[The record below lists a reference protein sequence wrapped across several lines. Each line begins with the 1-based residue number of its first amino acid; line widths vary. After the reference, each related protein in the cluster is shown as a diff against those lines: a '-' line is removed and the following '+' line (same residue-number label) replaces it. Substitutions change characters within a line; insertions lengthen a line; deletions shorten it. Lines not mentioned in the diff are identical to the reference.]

1 MHEVTIIIY
10 EMVIAKDSTVSE
22 RMVSLRLI
30 TYLKHLVSSLL
41 VNNLYYRSDSF
52 DLPGTIQ

>member
-10 EMVIAKDSTVSE
+10 EMVIAEDSTVSE

-30 TYLKHLVSSLL
+30 TYLNHLGS
-41 VNNLYYRSDSF
+41 YDRSDSF

>member
-30 TYLKHLVSSLL
+30 TYFYHLVSSLL

>member
-10 EMVIAKDSTVSE
+10 EMVIAEDSTVSE

-30 TYLKHLVSSLL
+30 TYLNHLVSSLL
-41 VNNLYYRSDSF
+41 VNISYDRSDSF

>member
-10 EMVIAKDSTVSE
+10 EMVIAEDSTVSE

-30 TYLKHLVSSLL
+30 TYLNHLVSSLL
-41 VNNLYYRSDSF
+41 VNSSYDRSDSF

>member
-1 MHEVTIIIY
+1 MHEVTFIIY

-30 TYLKHLVSSLL
+30 TYLNHLVSSLL